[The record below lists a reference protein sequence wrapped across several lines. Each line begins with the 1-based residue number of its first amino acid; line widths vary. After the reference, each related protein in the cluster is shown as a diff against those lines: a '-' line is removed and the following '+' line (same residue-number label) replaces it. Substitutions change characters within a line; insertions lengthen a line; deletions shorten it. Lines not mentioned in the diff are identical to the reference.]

1 MFGIQNQVFR
11 IEKEMPAIRAMVQE
25 VVREVYTPGKT
36 FKITAKRSDHSFEL
50 DSNGLNQELGGLLLK
65 PFRKFR
71 YK

>member
-1 MFGIQNQVFR
+1 MFGIQNFSPSIR

-50 DSNGLNQELGGLLLK
+50 DSNGLN
-65 PFRKFR
+65 
-71 YK
+71 